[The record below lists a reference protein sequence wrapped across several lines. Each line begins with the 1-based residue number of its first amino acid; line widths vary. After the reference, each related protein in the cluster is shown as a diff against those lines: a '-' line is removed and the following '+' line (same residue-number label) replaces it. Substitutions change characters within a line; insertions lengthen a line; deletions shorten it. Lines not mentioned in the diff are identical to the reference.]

1 MIKTRIFQFV
11 GHIHSMPL
19 CIEMISFI
27 NHENE
32 SILRWFYSFVN
43 PGILAF
49 VLGAWSGCIQAG
61 WGSDLWLSA
70 VVLWNSASHVSTMLR
85 SNLDLSDI
93 RPWYSTLWSRGS
105 ATAEAPRRLRS
116 RGLHIDLAD
125 RLEMGSPYI
134 HLYSPCLALSR
145 GGSLSCSSS
154 PLSESALICSS
165 FSPRRFICFVLS
177 GAHYGHSR
185 FIYECFPSDRVYLS
199 GCLTAFNFE

>member
-93 RPWYSTLWSRGS
+93 LSDIRPWYSTHPPSFGEVFSRRH
-105 ATAEAPRRLRS
+105 RRALEKQGQKKQTKHS
-116 RGLHIDLAD
+116 KQQDNTSMTVTVLVPGI
-125 RLEMGSPYI
+125 RL
-134 HLYSPCLALSR
+134 
-145 GGSLSCSSS
+145 
-154 PLSESALICSS
+154 
-165 FSPRRFICFVLS
+165 
-177 GAHYGHSR
+177 
-185 FIYECFPSDRVYLS
+185 
-199 GCLTAFNFE
+199 FNFGNYCFNSSINFCD

>member
-11 GHIHSMPL
+11 GHIHNMLL

-27 NHENE
+27 NHEHE
-32 SILRWFYSFVN
+32 SPLRWFYSFVN

-93 RPWYSTLWSRGS
+93 RPWYSTTTTQHWNTHTHTHTQTQTQTHTHTHTYTPNTHTTHRTHGN
-105 ATAEAPRRLRS
+105 
-116 RGLHIDLAD
+116 H
-125 RLEMGSPYI
+125 LEIFS
-134 HLYSPCLALSR
+134 CLL
-145 GGSLSCSSS
+145 
-154 PLSESALICSS
+154 
-165 FSPRRFICFVLS
+165 
-177 GAHYGHSR
+177 
-185 FIYECFPSDRVYLS
+185 
-199 GCLTAFNFE
+199 

>member
-11 GHIHSMPL
+11 GHIHNMLL

-27 NHENE
+27 NHEHE
-32 SILRWFYSFVN
+32 SPLRWFYSFVN

-93 RPWYSTLWSRGS
+93 RPWYSTVNI
-105 ATAEAPRRLRS
+105 E
-116 RGLHIDLAD
+116 
-125 RLEMGSPYI
+125 
-134 HLYSPCLALSR
+134 
-145 GGSLSCSSS
+145 
-154 PLSESALICSS
+154 
-165 FSPRRFICFVLS
+165 VLLPQWK
-177 GAHYGHSR
+177 HPKY
-185 FIYECFPSDRVYLS
+185 
-199 GCLTAFNFE
+199 TFNFIWLHFINMSVDFDYSTYIFPGNTHTVIY

>member
-11 GHIHSMPL
+11 GHIHNMQL

-70 VVLWNSASHVSTMLR
+70 VVLWNSAPHVSTMLG
-85 SNLDLSDI
+85 SNLDLSDLVLDILHAELLYFSFLLFLLFFTTWLYLRHISNSSWFNHKRRSERNISMTELWVCHRRIDTSRI
-93 RPWYSTLWSRGS
+93 RLVLW
-105 ATAEAPRRLRS
+105 
-116 RGLHIDLAD
+116 
-125 RLEMGSPYI
+125 
-134 HLYSPCLALSR
+134 
-145 GGSLSCSSS
+145 
-154 PLSESALICSS
+154 
-165 FSPRRFICFVLS
+165 
-177 GAHYGHSR
+177 
-185 FIYECFPSDRVYLS
+185 
-199 GCLTAFNFE
+199 